1 MFHWGGALIHN
12 IWKVQ
17 DFLVKKNI
25 QVPLSPDLF
34 FLLPK
39 LKQALVGLT
48 GLQRLSLHHNSF
60 DRKAGRDLRAA
71 LLSSL
76 PSLSIY
82 GLDDGTWEQSFQ
94 SKKRG

>member
-1 MFHWGGALIHN
+1 MLCVEGVYVVCWE
-12 IWKVQ
+12 
-17 DFLVKKNI
+17 
-25 QVPLSPDLF
+25 
-34 FLLPK
+34 
-39 LKQALVGLT
+39 QALVGLA

-82 GLDDGTWEQSFQ
+82 GLD
-94 SKKRG
+94 

>member
-1 MFHWGGALIHN
+1 MYVVCLGFE
-12 IWKVQ
+12 
-17 DFLVKKNI
+17 
-25 QVPLSPDLF
+25 
-34 FLLPK
+34 
-39 LKQALVGLT
+39 QALVGLT

>member
-1 MFHWGGALIHN
+1 VFHWGGALIHN

-48 GLQRLSLHHNSF
+48 LSLDKYF
-60 DRKAGRDLRAA
+60 
-71 LLSSL
+71 SS
-76 PSLSIY
+76 
-82 GLDDGTWEQSFQ
+82 GTASEH
-94 SKKRG
+94 

>member
-1 MFHWGGALIHN
+1 VFMLCIEGVYVVCWGCE
-12 IWKVQ
+12 
-17 DFLVKKNI
+17 
-25 QVPLSPDLF
+25 
-34 FLLPK
+34 
-39 LKQALVGLT
+39 QALVGLA

-82 GLDDGTWEQSFQ
+82 GLD
-94 SKKRG
+94 